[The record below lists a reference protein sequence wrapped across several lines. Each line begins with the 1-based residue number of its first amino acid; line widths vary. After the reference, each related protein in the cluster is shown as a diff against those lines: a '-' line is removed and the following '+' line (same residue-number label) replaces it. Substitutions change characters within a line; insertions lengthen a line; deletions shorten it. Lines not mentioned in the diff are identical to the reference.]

1 MGGILIIA
9 LVVLVLLKMSIYVL
23 KEYERAVVFR
33 LGRLAGVRGPGLI
46 LVIPFI
52 DRVVRVGLRIVAMDV
67 PPQDVVTKDNVSV
80 KVNAVVYFRVFEPDK
95 AIVEVQDYNYAT
107 SQLSQT
113 TLRSVIG
120 GAELDELLSARE
132 KINIELQSILDRQTD
147 SWGIK
152 VSAVEVKHVD
162 LPDTMQ
168 RALAKQA
175 EAERERRAKV
185 IHALGELQ
193 ASEKLSQAAAVLA
206 VEPTSIQLRFLQTL
220 SEIAVEKNSTIVF
233 PVPIDLVEH
242 FMKGKKDTD

>member
-33 LGRLAGVRGPGLI
+33 LGRLSGVRGPGLI

>member
-185 IHALGELQ
+185 IHAAGELQ

-242 FMKGKKDTD
+242 FMKGKKGTD